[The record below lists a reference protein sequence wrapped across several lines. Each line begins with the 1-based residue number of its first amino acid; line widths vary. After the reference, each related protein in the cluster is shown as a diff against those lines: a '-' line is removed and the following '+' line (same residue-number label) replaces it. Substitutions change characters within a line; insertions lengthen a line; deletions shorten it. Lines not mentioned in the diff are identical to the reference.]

1 MGFSAMYFAT
11 FGLGKQVFSISCCVY
26 LRRTRL
32 YTAPGRDTSVRDASS
47 YCERTGAH
55 RHGIMCC
62 RILIRYLNDDGYILC
77 YTCIQVCWPACG
89 TQLDSVAVVGLTG
102 AAPRARPT
110 FSRPAVARAAT
121 TAKELK
127 EQVHCRK

>member
-11 FGLGKQVFSISCCVY
+11 FGLGKQVSSISCCVY

-32 YTAPGRDTSVRDASS
+32 YRPGSGHSGQGRFVLVRTFGGTSSWHHVQQV
-47 YCERTGAH
+47 
-55 RHGIMCC
+55 
-62 RILIRYLNDDGYILC
+62 LIRYLNDDGYMLC
-77 YTCIQVCWPACG
+77 YTWIQVCWPACAR
-89 TQLDSVAVVGLTG
+89 QLDSVAVVGLTG

-121 TAKELK
+121 TAKE
-127 EQVHCRK
+127 